1 MAQKDASQKILE
13 SYNDVFSDIVNVLLF
28 KGRRVLSEDE
38 LEDQAPR
45 SYYKA
50 DGKIHEIERDVAKRW
65 KNGNIRVACIGFE
78 NQTASD
84 PDMPLRVIGYDGAEY
99 RAQLLNKQ
107 AIHYPVVT
115 LVLYFGHKQRWSG
128 PQTLKE
134 RLDIPKEFDKYVNDY
149 KIHIFEI
156 AFMDKEE
163 VNLFQSD
170 FRAVA
175 EFFVQKRE
183 NGDYKPKT
191 QDLKHVQET
200 LQLLSVMTNDHRF
213 EDVYNEASDAQK
225 GEMRNMCEILDKIEN
240 RGIEKGRAEGRA
252 EGIAEGIEKG
262 IEKGIVKGNTEGKS
276 QMADLMKILLTENR
290 IEDAKRAA
298 EDTVYCDELMKQ
310 YGIG

>member
-28 KGRRVLSEDE
+28 KGRKVLAEEE

-45 SYYKA
+45 AYYKT

-99 RAQLLNKQ
+99 RAQLLSKQ
-107 AIHYPVVT
+107 AVHYPVVT
-115 LVLYFGHKQRWSG
+115 LVLYFGHEHWNG
-128 PQTLKE
+128 PLTLKE
-134 RLDIPKEFDKYVNDY
+134 RLDIPKEFDEYVNDY
-149 KIHIFEI
+149 KIRVFEI
-156 AFMDKEE
+156 AFMDEKE
-163 VNLFQSD
+163 VDLFQSD

-175 EFFVQKRE
+175 DYFVQKQK
-183 NGDYKPKT
+183 NGNYKPKP

-240 RGIEKGRAEGRA
+240 RGIEKGRAEGIEEGMEKGKA
-252 EGIAEGIEKG
+252 EGN
-262 IEKGIVKGNTEGKS
+262 VEGKS
-276 QMADLMKILLTENR
+276 QMADLMKRLLDENR

-298 EDTVYCDELMKQ
+298 EDTAYCEELMKQ

>member
-28 KGRRVLSEDE
+28 KGRKVLSEEE

-107 AIHYPVVT
+107 AVHYPVVT
-115 LVLYFGHKQRWSG
+115 LVLYFGYKQRWSG
-128 PQTLKE
+128 PLKLKD
-134 RLDIPKEFDKYVNDY
+134 RLDIPKELDKYVNDY
-149 KIHIFEI
+149 EIHVFEI
-156 AFMDKEE
+156 AFMDQKE
-163 VNLFQSD
+163 VDLFQSD
-170 FRAVA
+170 FRVVA
-175 EFFVQKRE
+175 DYFVQKQE
-183 NGDYKPKT
+183 NGDYEPKP

-252 EGIAEGIEKG
+252 EGKAEGIAEGIE
-262 IEKGIVKGNTEGKS
+262 KGNTEGKS

-298 EDTVYCDELMKQ
+298 EDLAYCDELMKQ